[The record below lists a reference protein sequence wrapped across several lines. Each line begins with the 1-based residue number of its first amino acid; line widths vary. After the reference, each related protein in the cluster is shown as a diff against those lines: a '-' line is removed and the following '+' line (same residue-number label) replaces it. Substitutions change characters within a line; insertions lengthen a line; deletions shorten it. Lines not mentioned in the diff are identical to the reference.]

1 MGPTKL
7 TLTSFQ
13 QRQLAPLFAEIRA
26 GNARGEAGAIMAQI
40 LPDGMILK
48 AVTGKALEALQT
60 AGIRAFCAAPGSALA
75 HYFTDA
81 LNGPAGSPSLFVR
94 LAPSGLSA
102 HA

>member
-48 AVTGKALEALQT
+48 AVSGKALEALQ
-60 AGIRAFCAAPGSALA
+60 AALGS
-75 HYFTDA
+75 DP
-81 LNGPAGSPSLFVR
+81 N
-94 LAPSGLSA
+94 APPQRSVKG
-102 HA
+102 H

>member
-13 QRQLAPLFAEIRA
+13 QRQLAPLFAQIRA

-48 AVTGKALEALQT
+48 AVSGKALEALQ
-60 AGIRAFCAAPGSALA
+60 AALGS
-75 HYFTDA
+75 DP
-81 LNGPAGSPSLFVR
+81 N
-94 LAPSGLSA
+94 APPQRSVKG
-102 HA
+102 H

>member
-40 LPDGMILK
+40 LPDGMIVK
-48 AVTGKALEALQT
+48 AVSGKALEALQ
-60 AGIRAFCAAPGSALA
+60 AALGS
-75 HYFTDA
+75 DP
-81 LNGPAGSPSLFVR
+81 N
-94 LAPSGLSA
+94 APPQRSVKG
-102 HA
+102 H

>member
-48 AVTGKALEALQT
+48 AVSGKALEALQ
-60 AGIRAFCAAPGSALA
+60 AALGS
-75 HYFTDA
+75 DP
-81 LNGPAGSPSLFVR
+81 N
-94 LAPSGLSA
+94 APPQRSA
-102 HA
+102 KGH